1 MSKGGLMRRSTLAFT
16 LLLSSW
22 AATADAAS
30 VTFTKLT
37 GLTGGSPANTAVFK
51 ADLSSLGLAELLSIT
66 ITDGSFGL
74 GGAVGQFSG
83 FDLDAVRISTVD
95 CADAACAAGA
105 ASAGAIDFAG
115 ALFTP
120 GAQRPTVDPKLFGTG
135 PAGNTL
141 NNAVATLGAFDANST
156 TDASA
161 FGFLSMGDGGQLRL
175 NLAAAVST
183 TGLYLYIGE
192 VGDNGEVAA
201 GSVEVSDQPVPEPVT
216 LTLFGAALIA
226 AGARRRLRR

>member
-1 MSKGGLMRRSTLAFT
+1 MRRSTLAFT

-22 AATADAAS
+22 AATVDAAS

-83 FDLDAVRISTVD
+83 FDLDAVQISTVN

-105 ASAGAIDFAG
+105 ASAGAIGSEA
-115 ALFTP
+115 
-120 GAQRPTVDPKLFGTG
+120 
-135 PAGNTL
+135 
-141 NNAVATLGAFDANST
+141 
-156 TDASA
+156 
-161 FGFLSMGDGGQLRL
+161 
-175 NLAAAVST
+175 
-183 TGLYLYIGE
+183 
-192 VGDNGEVAA
+192 AA
-201 GSVEVSDQPVPEPVT
+201 GSG
-216 LTLFGAALIA
+216 GAM
-226 AGARRRLRR
+226 